1 MLIKELKA
9 RVIKNSRDE
18 DAIEVIINKK
28 FRASA
33 PSGASTGAH
42 EVKAFTKSVK
52 FAVDYLNKFEVHYN
66 FEEFED
72 LREFDFLKNE
82 IGGNPTIALQYAV
95 LNAMSENKVYN
106 FLNPKAKNLPIP
118 LGNCIGGGAHTKIK
132 ASDIQ
137 EFLLMPEAKTFS
149 ERANLNRNLYEMIG
163 KLSKAKKKTDEGAFI
178 INEKNEEIF
187 EFLADLVYEFREH
200 TGYKMNFGIDFAAS
214 QLYKD
219 GKYYYKNSNEK
230 VLSREKQISKVN
242 EWIKEYNL
250 GYVEDGLEEEDFFGF
265 AKLKKKTLVCG
276 DDLITTN
283 LERLKKA
290 VKMKSVN
297 CMIVKPNQIGSII
310 ETKKVVEFAQKNGI
324 KTVISHRSGETMD
337 AMIAHLAVGWNMP
350 FIKTGIFGKE
360 REAKLKELV
369 RIEREIC

>member
-1 MLIKELKA
+1 
-9 RVIKNSRDE
+9 
-18 DAIEVIINKK
+18 
-28 FRASA
+28 
-33 PSGASTGAH
+33 
-42 EVKAFTKSVK
+42 
-52 FAVDYLNKFEVHYN
+52 
-66 FEEFED
+66 
-72 LREFDFLKNE
+72 
-82 IGGNPTIALQYAV
+82 
-95 LNAMSENKVYN
+95 
-106 FLNPKAKNLPIP
+106 LNPKAKNLPIP